1 MKQYELTTAH
11 SASSYGQPVAVDAD
25 GTAHSWHDLGLPQA
39 EWQKIVEAYR
49 NGRTQLETDGKAW
62 KVS

>member
-1 MKQYELTTAH
+1 MKRYGLTTAH

-25 GTAHSWHDLGLPQA
+25 GTAHGPGELGLPRA
-39 EWQKIVEAYR
+39 EWEKIAEAYR
-49 NGRTQLETDGKAW
+49 NGKTQLETDGKAW

>member
-1 MKQYELTTAH
+1 MKQYKLTTAH

-25 GTAHSWHDLGLPQA
+25 GTAHGAGDLGLSQA
-39 EWQKIVEAYR
+39 DWQKIAEAYR
-49 NGRTQLETDGKAW
+49 SGKTQLETDGKTW